1 MLYVGYSSVV
11 FKTWLE
17 KIQKKTE
24 GTEGELV
31 SRETIWSSLAIKK
44 RNSSF
49 SGDVSGLLYVL
60 PCVSIIQRSGNMILK
75 KGKDENDTRE
85 ILR

>member
-17 KIQKKTE
+17 KIQKKIE

-44 RNSSF
+44 REKQF
-49 SGDVSGLLYVL
+49 F
-60 PCVSIIQRSGNMILK
+60 
-75 KGKDENDTRE
+75 
-85 ILR
+85 